1 MTLAENTFA
10 GLTVLQIALVSLTLL
25 IITMNVWSGW
35 QNGIVRQVLRIFA
48 ILAGYIA
55 GYKLGPVLTP
65 MVPDVAVL
73 GSVQPAVISL
83 LTGFLTYLF
92 LRFLI
97 NMLFRKTREQES
109 AIMRF
114 IYGIGGATI
123 GLFFSVF
130 FLVVFLAGIRL
141 LGTVVDAQFHVAEK
155 RHEKLP
161 DDTRTTVMTQFSKA
175 RQAIENGPVAA
186 VVETIDPTP
195 TTVYKTLDRV
205 TTMTADPD
213 AMNRFFNYPGT
224 KKLMQHP
231 ALKKL
236 ADDPQVQVMVQKKD
250 YVGLM
255 QNPKVA
261 EMLKDDSLRT
271 QLKTFEFNKALDYS
285 LKPGPIAPAKPSPT
299 PLNTILY

>member
-1 MTLAENTFA
+1 MMLAENTFA
-10 GLTVLQIALVSLTLL
+10 GLTVLQIALVSLALL

-35 QNGIVRQVLRIFA
+35 QNGIVRQVLRIVA

-73 GSVQPAVISL
+73 GSAQPAIISI
-83 LTGFLTYLF
+83 LTGFLTYLI
-92 LRFLI
+92 LRFII

-109 AIMRF
+109 ALMRI
-114 IYGIGGATI
+114 IYGIGGATV

-130 FLVVFLAGIRL
+130 FLVAFLVGVRL
-141 LGTVVDAQFHVAEK
+141 LGTIVDAQFHVAEK

-161 DDTRTTVMTQFSKA
+161 DDTRTTVMKQLSKA

-195 TTVYKTLDRV
+195 SSVYKTLDRV
-205 TTMTADPD
+205 ARVTSDPD
-213 AMNRFFNYPGT
+213 AMNRFVSYPGT
-224 KKLMQHP
+224 RQLMQHP
-231 ALKKL
+231 SLKKL
-236 ADDPQVQVMVQKKD
+236 ADDPDIQTMVQKKD
-250 YVGLM
+250 YVHLM
-255 QNPKVA
+255 QNPKVT
-261 EMLKDDSLRT
+261 EMFKDDSLRT
-271 QLKTFEFNKALDYS
+271 KLKTFEFNKAMDYALRS
-285 LKPGPIAPAKPSPT
+285 GPLPPAKPSPA